1 MSFKIKSIFA
11 HEILDSRGDPTLS
24 VRVDLLGDDHF
35 FGNFAVP
42 SGASAGIHEALELRD
57 GDNERYNG
65 KGVLKA
71 VASVNKIIASAISG
85 KSFKSQEE
93 FDQFLIDL
101 DGTENKSKLGANAIL
116 GASVAFSKACAR
128 ASSLKYY
135 EYIHT
140 VYKNLGGT
148 KEKRLPSPSFNVLN
162 GGKHASNGVDFQ
174 EFMICP
180 LNVKTF
186 AEKVRCGAEI
196 FHALKDVIYDNKM
209 SCGVGDEG
217 GFSPMLLSNI
227 DALKF
232 IKKAVLSTSWKFG
245 EDVFIVLDPASST
258 YYKDGKYVLLGEKE
272 PISLSTDQ
280 MITFWENL
288 TQEYPIIAIE
298 DGLAEDDWDGWVE
311 MNKRMGDRME
321 LIGDD
326 LLVTNT
332 TRIDKAIKF
341 KACNSVLIKLNQIGT
356 LTETLKACILAQEN
370 GMKLMISHRSAETS
384 DSAIADLAVAVAAE
398 KIKSGSLC
406 RSERLVKYNRLME
419 IEEEMNNL

>member
-1 MSFKIKSIFA
+1 MSFKIKNIIA
-11 HEILDSRGDPTLS
+11 HEILDSRGDPTIS
-24 VRVDLLGDDHF
+24 VKVELMGDNHF
-35 FGNFAVP
+35 SGNFAVP

-71 VASVNKIIASAISG
+71 VSSVNKIIASAVTS
-85 KSFKSQEE
+85 KKFESQEE
-93 FDQFLIDL
+93 FDKFLIEL

-116 GASVAFSKACAR
+116 GASVAFSKASAF

-135 EYIHT
+135 EYLHSI
-140 VYKNLGGT
+140 YKNLGGT
-148 KEKRLPSPSFNVLN
+148 KEMRLPSPSFNVLN

-180 LNVKTF
+180 IGVDTF

-196 FHALKDVIYDNKM
+196 FHALKDVIIDNKM

-217 GFSPMLLSNI
+217 GFAPMLLSNI

-232 IKKAVLSTSWKFG
+232 IQKAVLNTSWRFG
-245 EDVFIVLDPASST
+245 KDVFIVLDPASSS
-258 YYKDGKYVLLGEKE
+258 YFKDGKYVLLGEKD
-272 PISLSTDQ
+272 PVSLSTDQ

-288 TQEYPIIAIE
+288 TKEYPIIAIE
-298 DGLAEDDWDGWVE
+298 DGLAEDDWEGWVE
-311 MNKRMGDRME
+311 MNKRMGDRLE

-332 TRIDKAIKF
+332 ERISKAIKY

-370 GMKLMISHRSAETS
+370 GMKIMISHRSAETS
-384 DSAIADLAVAVAAE
+384 DSAIADLSVAVAAE

-419 IEEEMNNL
+419 IEEELK

>member
-1 MSFKIKSIFA
+1 MSFKIKNIFA
-11 HEILDSRGDPTLS
+11 REILDSRGDPTVFVKVNLE
-24 VRVDLLGDDHF
+24 GDDHF
-35 FGNFAVP
+35 SGSFAVP

-57 GDNERYNG
+57 NDHERYNG

-71 VASVNKIIASAISG
+71 VASVNKIIASAVAS
-85 KSFKSQEE
+85 KKFESQEE

-116 GASVAFSKACAR
+116 GASVAFSKACAF
-128 ASSLKYY
+128 ASSMKYY
-135 EYIHT
+135 EYLHSI
-140 VYKNLGGT
+140 YKKLGGT

-180 LNVKTF
+180 INVDTF
-186 AEKVRCGAEI
+186 SEKVRCGAEI
-196 FHALKDVIYDNKM
+196 FHALKEVIIDNRM

-217 GFSPMLLSNI
+217 GFAPMLLSNI

-232 IKKAVLSTSWKFG
+232 IKEAVLSTSWRFG
-245 EDVFIVLDPASST
+245 KDVFIVLDPAASS
-258 YYKDGKYVLLGEKE
+258 YYKDGKYVLLGEKS

-288 TQEYPIIAIE
+288 TNEYPIIAIE

-311 MNKRMGDRME
+311 MNKRMGSRVE

-332 TRIDKAIKF
+332 KRIDKAIEL

-370 GMKLMISHRSAETS
+370 GMKIMISHRSAETS

-419 IEEEMNNL
+419 IEEELK